1 MELLSKLGIDWKLLI
16 AQIVNFT
23 ILLVVLLK
31 FAYKP
36 VIGALDRRTKMIE
49 KSIHDAHEASEK
61 LKNIEKM
68 EKERM
73 SDAHKQIGALL
84 EKAKSEAEEMK
95 KGIVDEAR
103 RASDD
108 MLARTHAQLKEEKAS
123 MLAEAKAELSNL
135 VIAAASKL
143 LEREYSAADQKRLAE
158 AVSKE
163 MHSAK

>member
-23 ILLVVLLK
+23 VLLVVLLK

-49 KSIHDAHEASEK
+49 KSMNDAHEASEK

-84 EKAKSEAEEMK
+84 EKAKGEAEEMK

-143 LEREYSAADQKRLAE
+143 LEREYTAADQKRLAE